1 LSELKRPILVA
12 AETQKVL
19 NLWNRMQQPLDSDS
33 PAQESIPSKRKRE
46 QIAMVVDEYGSFV
59 GLVTVEDIVETMIGM
74 EIVDEKDTVTDM
86 QEYARKKWHE
96 KKAL

>member
-1 LSELKRPILVA
+1 
-12 AETQKVL
+12 
-19 NLWNRMQQPLDSDS
+19 
-33 PAQESIPSKRKRE
+33 
-46 QIAMVVDEYGSFV
+46 
-59 GLVTVEDIVETMIGM
+59 MIGM